1 MKSLMSSIVDRRRF
15 VASLLLAPLV
25 TSVTT
30 GCVTGHNRTASGP
43 LYSGLFVNVEPVR
56 AKGINSYADKIAL
69 YQKRGLAEVYEG
81 AIASGKGLP
90 TLTAEIHSISF
101 GSEVESF
108 SFTMGTNQ
116 PLYPRNVKI
125 TDWLEGFAV
134 IRQGGKEIK
143 RIKVLAAHR
152 IDGNRQ
158 WSMADD
164 ERRLIELTRFF
175 AERLR
180 EEVGD

>member
-1 MKSLMSSIVDRRRF
+1 
-15 VASLLLAPLV
+15 
-25 TSVTT
+25 
-30 GCVTGHNRTASGP
+30 
-43 LYSGLFVNVEPVR
+43 
-56 AKGINSYADKIAL
+56 
-69 YQKRGLAEVYEG
+69 
-81 AIASGKGLP
+81 
-90 TLTAEIHSISF
+90 
-101 GSEVESF
+101 
-108 SFTMGTNQ
+108 MGTNQ